1 MAEVATRSG
10 GLTGRRAN
18 RRRALEKALHEARNG
33 RQVLAAAADFF
44 RSTFARADDETIR
57 RVAMRLIEM
66 TEREAGE
73 NRDGAAR

>member
-1 MAEVATRSG
+1 VAEVATRPG

-18 RRRALEKALHEARNG
+18 RRKALDQALLEARTG
-33 RQVLAAAADFF
+33 RQVLAAAAQFF
-44 RSTFARADDETIR
+44 RSTFVRADDETIR

-73 NRDGAAR
+73 NRDDAAH